1 MSSLSPQ
8 GDYFI
13 DGYMGKFSL
22 VIEGKNIISTSF
34 NDSPENIGSA
44 TVNIHFLV
52 EIMFYYK

>member
-13 DGYMGKFSL
+13 DDYMGKFSV
-22 VIEGKNIISTSF
+22 VIESKNIIGTSF

-44 TVNIHFLV
+44 TVNIYFLV
-52 EIMFYYK
+52 EVMFYYK